1 MLMARVIRLPN
12 VRSTSSGACLA
23 PNTRRFAQSVSR
35 SLAGAKLIAATAA
48 ATIERASSCRSEESD
63 GGLPRPST
71 TTR

>member
-1 MLMARVIRLPN
+1 MEMARVIRLPK

-23 PNTRRFAQSVSR
+23 PNTRRLAQSMSR

-48 ATIERASSCRSEESD
+48 ATMDSPSSSRSDASL
-63 GGLPRPST
+63 GGLPSPRT

>member
-1 MLMARVIRLPN
+1 MAMARVIRLPN

-23 PNTRRFAQSVSR
+23 PNTRRVAQSVSR

-48 ATIERASSCRSEESD
+48 ATMDSPSSWRSAEED
-63 GGLPRPST
+63 GGRPSPRM